1 MIVVAP
7 QRLTQSYRRRVAMF
21 AAYVVAAIVY
31 GLAVTA
37 TATAKIRGVER
48 VVAGL
53 SAAGVPRSWFVPL
66 GLLNL
71 AGALGLW
78 MGIAGR
84 PLGIAAATGLVLYF
98 AGAVITHLRIR
109 DAKGLPMPAAL

>member
-1 MIVVAP
+1 MDI
-7 QRLTQSYRRRVAMF
+7 
-21 AAYVVAAIVY
+21 AYLVAAVVY
-31 GLAVTA
+31 GLMVTG

-48 VVAGL
+48 VTAGL

-78 MGIAGR
+78 IGIAWR

-98 AGAVITHLRIR
+98 AGAVITHVRAR
-109 DAKGLPMPAAL
+109 DPKGLPLPALLTILAAATLTLAVISA

>member
-1 MIVVAP
+1 MFVA
-7 QRLTQSYRRRVAMF
+7 YA
-21 AAYVVAAIVY
+21 VAAVVF
-31 GLAVTA
+31 GLAVTG
-37 TATAKIRGVER
+37 TALAKIRGVDR

-53 SAAGVPRSWFVPL
+53 TAAGVPQSWFVPL

-78 MGIAGR
+78 IGIAWR

-98 AGAVITHLRIR
+98 AGAVITHVRVR
-109 DAKGLPMPAAL
+109 DTAGLPMPALLTALAAITLTLAVASI

>member
-1 MIVVAP
+1 
-7 QRLTQSYRRRVAMF
+7 MF
-21 AAYVVAAIVY
+21 SAYVVAAVVY
-31 GLAVTA
+31 GALVTA
-37 TATAKIRGVER
+37 TAIAKIRGVER

-53 SAAGVPRSWFVPL
+53 TAAGVPGKWLVPL

-78 MGIAGR
+78 IGIGWR

-109 DAKGLPMPAAL
+109 DTRGLPVPALLLALAAITLTLAVASA